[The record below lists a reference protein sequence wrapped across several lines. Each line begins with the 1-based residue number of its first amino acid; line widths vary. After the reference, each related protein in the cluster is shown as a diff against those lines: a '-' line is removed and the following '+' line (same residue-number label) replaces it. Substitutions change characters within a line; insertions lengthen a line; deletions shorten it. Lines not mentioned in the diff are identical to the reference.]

1 MGSLHGTSGPA
12 SAPTRQGKTARVA
25 ATWSAP
31 VAPPPVRALTLADE
45 LERLAPGWTW
55 SQVLCWPPDAFALTS
70 AVLADSGAYRFVVC
84 PPSGRFWP
92 PKGGE
97 GGWQERVRREGAAWA
112 TSADSGGG
120 EPPRAIRQL
129 GEVLAAAEQTEL
141 EALQTEAGWELLAV
155 LLNLHA
161 LADEASEGA
170 GVRSVNGLQGAA
182 AKRLAAT
189 GTLAR
194 LSRDR
199 VRVLPKLRPPAS
211 GMTLRSLSHHL
222 AIDRSEVETRW
233 YFPPDASACSTL
245 AERLSLLLVPFPER
259 IRAGDFRPTPQA
271 PLLNMDPTRYA
282 FYDYAPQEPL
292 VLEELARLIEAAKRQ
307 VGGIDIV
314 VLPEAALEEEA
325 VAPLQALIAE
335 AGVPYLIAGARQPP
349 DGDSPFGLSYAHLGG
364 RDWQAPKQYK
374 HHRWRM
380 NPEQVH
386 QYHLGGALD
395 PSRDWWEGIGIRK
408 RSITFVSL
416 CDCMIICPLVC
427 EDLARPDPVSDVI
440 RAVAPSLVVGLL
452 LDGPQLA
459 SRWSARYASVLA
471 DDPGCS
477 VLTLTSLGM
486 VQRCRPPGFEPSR
499 MIALWKDAYRGLQ
512 QIELAPDSHAVAL
525 TAHTR
530 RTQPISAD
538 GREGKNVVELVLS
551 GLEQIR

>member
-1 MGSLHGTSGPA
+1 MGSLQGTADLASTLSRPERA
-12 SAPTRQGKTARVA
+12 VRANVTSSAPEA
-25 ATWSAP
+25 AP
-31 VAPPPVRALTLADE
+31 RIRALTLADK
-45 LERLAPGWTW
+45 LEHLAPGWTW
-55 SQVLCWPPDAFALTS
+55 AQLLSWPPDAFAVTS
-70 AVLADSGAYRFVVC
+70 ATLADCGAYRFVVC
-84 PPSGRFWP
+84 PPAGRYWP
-92 PKGGE
+92 PTGGE
-97 GGWQERVRREGAAWA
+97 GGWQERVRREGAVWA
-112 TSADSGGG
+112 TSAGSNGG
-120 EPPRAIRQL
+120 EPPNTIRGL
-129 GEVLAAAEQTEL
+129 GEFLASAERTELAALETES
-141 EALQTEAGWELLAV
+141 GWELLAS
-155 LLNLHA
+155 LLSLHA

-170 GVRSVNGLQGAA
+170 GIRSGTGLQRVA
-182 AKRLAAT
+182 AKRLTET

-194 LSRDR
+194 LPRDR

-233 YFPPDASACSTL
+233 YFPPDASACGTL
-245 AERLSLLLVPFPER
+245 AERISLLLVPFPER
-259 IRAGDFRPTPQA
+259 IRAGDFRPIPRV

-282 FYDYAPQEPL
+282 FYDYAPQEPV
-292 VLEELARLIEAAKRQ
+292 VLEELARLVEAAKRQ
-307 VGGIDIV
+307 VGNIDML
-314 VLPEAALEEEA
+314 VLPEAALAEQML
-325 VAPLQALIAE
+325 APLQALLSE
-335 AGVPYLIAGARQPP
+335 AGVPYLIAGAREAPA
-349 DGDSPFGLSYAHLGG
+349 GDSPFALSYAHLGG

-380 NPEQVH
+380 NPEQVR

-416 CDCMIICPLVC
+416 CDCLTICPLVC

-459 SRWSARYASVLA
+459 PRWPARYASVLA

-486 VQRCRPPGFEPSR
+486 AQRCRPPGFETSR
-499 MIALWKDAYRGLQ
+499 VIALWKDAYRGLQ

-530 RTQPISAD
+530 RTRLISAD
-538 GREGKNVVELVLS
+538 GREGKDIAELVLS